1 MLTSNET
8 VKICEAFMP
17 KSSLNSVVSAKKLV
31 EGIDPLVNILRNLLD
46 AVLLIDTGGGIFY
59 ANPAAQ
65 KLFGFA
71 SNAKK
76 QAQLADI
83 LPEGS
88 PFRMP
93 ENLAALWQRVEETG
107 HIENFETQL
116 LDKDRKII
124 EVNSVKTA
132 IRDRDGNFVGISTVI
147 RDITK
152 TKESEQR
159 ISRRNAQLF
168 ALIDVAEAI
177 TQMSEVTL
185 LLENVLNAMLRVMN
199 LSSGCVHLF
208 DEETES
214 LELAAQENLSARVS
228 RMLARFELGEGIIG
242 QTAVLAE
249 TLLVSDT
256 TLDRRLARPVST
268 EKIGALAAVPLIGRG
283 GMVCGVL
290 TLFHN
295 APKNFTEHEK
305 SMLTGIGKQVGI
317 ALERANLLG
326 EVTDARAE
334 WEETFDALTDG
345 VSIHAPSGKIRRANA
360 SLAQMFDRA
369 AETLVGIR
377 CCELYHNSKKPRPDC
392 TIMRTVTERLP
403 QKVELDDLL
412 RGRVLRVI
420 TDPII
425 GAENRVVGVV
435 CTTRD
440 VTDEKLIERRLIQ
453 QERISAIGE
462 ITAGIAHE
470 VGTPL
475 NIISANVEFLLRAS
489 SGKTEELEAIR
500 EQTSNITELVHQ
512 LLDFSRDR
520 SPEFAAVNVNDLIE
534 KTVGLLHHQLEK
546 TDIKTEL
553 NLVRYLPT
561 VDGDASHIQQVLFNL
576 INNARQA
583 IEAVSEKEKNGIL
596 QISTDSALMPSE
608 IFSRPHI
615 IIKISDSG
623 RGIPE
628 DALPNVF
635 NPFFT
640 ANKEGGTGLGLAIS
654 HRIVQRHLGLLT
666 VENNCS
672 SGVMA
677 TVRLPLSQN

>member
-1 MLTSNET
+1 M
-8 VKICEAFMP
+8 
-17 KSSLNSVVSAKKLV
+17 VSARKLNADN
-31 EGIDPLVNILRNLLD
+31 DPLVNILRDLPD
-46 AVLLIDTGGGIFY
+46 AVLLIDKSGEIFY

-65 KLFGFA
+65 KLFGFDAA
-71 SNAKK
+71 SKK
-76 QAQLADI
+76 QILLSDI

-88 PFRMP
+88 PYRAA
-93 ENLAALWQRVEETG
+93 ENLAALWSKIEETG

-116 LDKDRKII
+116 LDKHRKII

-132 IRDRDGNFVGISTVI
+132 IRDRKGNFVGISTVI
-147 RDITK
+147 RDVTK

-177 TQMSEVTL
+177 TQMSDVTS
-185 LLENVLNAMLRVMN
+185 LLENILNAMLRVMN

-208 DEETES
+208 NEETES
-214 LELAAQENLSARVS
+214 LELTAQENLSSRVS
-228 RMLARFELGEGIIG
+228 RMLAQFELGEGVVG
-242 QTAVLAE
+242 QAAVLAE

-256 TLDRRLARPVST
+256 KLDRRLARPVST

-283 GMVCGVL
+283 GIIGGVL

-295 APKNFTEHEK
+295 QPKNFTEHEK
-305 SMLTGIGKQVGI
+305 SMLKGIGKQVGI
-317 ALERANLLG
+317 ALEQVNLLE

-360 SLAQMFDRA
+360 SLAQMFDTS
-369 AETLVGIR
+369 AEKLVGIR

-425 GAENRVVGVV
+425 SAENRVVGVV

-440 VTDEKLIERRLIQ
+440 ITDEKLIERRLIQ

-475 NIISANVEFLLRAS
+475 NIISANVEFLLR
-489 SGKTEELEAIR
+489 GKPGDNTEELEAIR

-520 SPEFAAVNVNDLIE
+520 SPEFAAVNINNLIE
-534 KTVGLLHHQLEK
+534 KTVGLLGHQIEK
-546 TDIKTEL
+546 TQIKTEL
-553 NLVRYLPT
+553 NLVQYLPT
-561 VDGDASHIQQVLFNL
+561 VDGDASQIQQILFNL

-583 IEAVSEKEKNGIL
+583 IEAVSSEDGFL
-596 QISTDSALMPSE
+596 RISTDSALMPSE
-608 IFSRPHI
+608 TFSRPHI
-615 IIKISDSG
+615 IIKIEDNG

-628 DALPNVF
+628 DALASVF

-666 VENNCS
+666 IENNPH
-672 SGVMA
+672 SGVTA
-677 TVRLPLSQN
+677 TIRLPLAQN